1 MSLFLKAMS
10 ELSQIA
16 QKADVIGEPRLTL
29 TFDTE
34 ADKAR
39 FKKELERD
47 INNVIA
53 MKYDKIINAS
63 EFLVYGIKVR
73 IL

>member
-1 MSLFLKAMS
+1 MSLFLKAMK
-10 ELSQIA
+10 EISQIA
-16 QKADVIGEPRLTL
+16 RQADVQGEPRISL

-34 ADKAR
+34 VDKAR
-39 FKKELERD
+39 FKIELERD
-47 INNVIA
+47 INNVIS

-63 EFLVYGIKVR
+63 EFKIYGISVR